1 MRRVLRPKMPAVKT
15 AASWK
20 KFLRE
25 LLMNSSEGIA
35 RVRWMF
41 VARGLAMIGLAQFLI
56 GSEKS
61 LWKEDQRR
69 SGEFDTND
77 AESPGEELRLETGKA
92 IVIEVSEI
100 NGEFR
105 IAESQCESVLTERR
119 RDCGAGGVASKE
131 SAGRQEGAIAAA
143 STEELRE
150 WFDGW

>member
-1 MRRVLRPKMPAVKT
+1 MPAVKT

-25 LLMNSSEGIA
+25 LLMKSSEGIA

-61 LWKEDQRR
+61 LCRQDQRR

-77 AESPGEELRLETGKA
+77 AESPGEELRLVSGNP
-92 IVIEVSEI
+92 IEVVVSEI
-100 NGEFR
+100 NG
-105 IAESQCESVLTERR
+105 
-119 RDCGAGGVASKE
+119 
-131 SAGRQEGAIAAA
+131 
-143 STEELRE
+143 
-150 WFDGW
+150 GWKDVSP